1 MIEEYGRTFLERTE
15 STVIVVPDDSW
26 FAQAAGDVREMVQA
40 YASDGFV
47 FLKRGDEVNAL
58 ASFAYGSGWLDTGV
72 KAGLL
77 TTTPTPAKGIPPRGC
92 APDIPENLSDHLH
105 EKTFRYQRM
114 LTGALSSV
122 SINSESGLP
131 LHGGATEIC
140 RTAHRYFSD
149 GNDEVARGHL
159 ADGLALLS
167 YAYGWLDAGVRTGF
181 LKVVKN
187 PDLFTI

>member
-1 MIEEYGRTFLERTE
+1 MIEEYGRAFLERTE
-15 STVIVVPDDSW
+15 STVIVVPKDSW
-26 FAQAAGDVREMVQA
+26 FALAAGDVLEMVQA

-77 TTTPTPAKGIPPRGC
+77 TTTAPGVPPCGSD
-92 APDIPENLSDHLH
+92 PDIPETLSDHLH

-122 SINSESGLP
+122 SINSEPGLP
-131 LHGGATEIC
+131 LHRGATEIC

-149 GNDEVARGHL
+149 GNDEIARGHL

-167 YAYGWLDAGVRTGF
+167 YAYGWLDAGVRTGL
-181 LKVVKN
+181 LKVEKN

>member
-15 STVIVVPDDSW
+15 STSIPVPDDSW

-77 TTTPTPAKGIPPRGC
+77 TTHATGIPPLGC
-92 APDIPENLSDHLH
+92 APDIPGDLSDHLH

-114 LTGALSSV
+114 LTSALSSV
-122 SINSESGLP
+122 SINSEPDLP
-131 LHGGATEIC
+131 LHAGATEIC

-149 GNDEVARGHL
+149 GNEEVARGNL

-181 LKVVKN
+181 LNVVKN
-187 PDLFTI
+187 RDLFTI

>member
-1 MIEEYGRTFLERTE
+1 MIEEYGRAFLGRTE
-15 STVIVVPDDSW
+15 ATGTNVPEGSW
-26 FAQAAGDVREMVQA
+26 FAEAAADVREMGEA

-77 TTTPTPAKGIPPRGC
+77 TTHATGIPPLGC
-92 APDIPENLSDHLH
+92 APDIPDHLSEH
-105 EKTFRYQRM
+105 LTEKTFRYQRM

-122 SINSESGLP
+122 SINSKPDLP
-131 LHGGATEIC
+131 LYRGATEIC
-140 RTAHRYFSD
+140 RTAHRYSSD
-149 GNDEVARGHL
+149 GSDEITRGHL

-181 LKVVKN
+181 LNVEKN
-187 PDLFTI
+187 PELFTI